1 MSPSET
7 AEDVSA
13 DDAVAEPGP
22 LERFASEVAEAVGGT
37 GHVTFGTIKVAV
49 DADRWRESVQVL
61 RDRFGLVYF
70 SWLSAVHWSN
80 DVAVGEPLGSE
91 TTERYELLCTVGDLS
106 EGRRVTLSTD
116 LDPVAPRA
124 DSLVTVYGGADWH
137 EREAHD
143 MFGIVFDGHPGL
155 EPLYLPSHF
164 AGHPLR
170 KSYPLLSREVKP
182 WPGKVDVEPMPA
194 SDDADAADEDGGDDE
209 PVDAGAPSTENPEA

>member
-7 AEDVSA
+7 TGDVTTPEDVAA
-13 DDAVAEPGP
+13 DGP
-22 LERFASEVAEAVGGT
+22 LERFAAEVAEAVGGT
-37 GHVTFGTIKVAV
+37 GHVTFGTVKVVV
-49 DADRWRESVQVL
+49 DLDRWKESVQIL

-70 SWLSAVHWSN
+70 SWLSSVHWSN
-80 DVAVGEPLGSE
+80 DVAVGEPLGEE

-106 EGRRVTLSTD
+106 EGKRVTLSTV
-116 LDPVAPRA
+116 LDSVAPRA
-124 DSLVTVYGGADWH
+124 DSLVQVYGGADWH

-182 WPGKVDVEPMPA
+182 WPGKVDVEPMPD
-194 SDDADAADEDGGDDE
+194 STDEDGDDA
-209 PVDAGAPSTENPEA
+209 AGAPDGPTTENPEA